1 MQNKGGLQKKVDKA
15 INNDLTQKLEYLGLD
30 LENIP
35 GFLYDFKPL
44 NFNLSRLNND
54 KDHKIFRFVPISKID
69 ILITPC
75 LRSDSVRE
83 KYSKAFPLGSYL
95 ANEDTQEG
103 LERYTTFLKMLNEFS
118 ISEVESVSNIQKEM
132 SKKEPYRVRFNKEHL
147 WHVYYSEATDRYFM
161 MVCTKESTFAEF
173 FYLLKKKIEI
183 GNDPKKADQDVFIPI
198 NYVNYSEKYLNR
210 DELVDIENYLWLF
223 TKNWPIIY
231 EVYNKKNEM
240 SIQII
245 GETYVYENVKSTYKI
260 KLSSEEEAV
269 KFYKTL
275 KALFVMQSE
284 IKDYFSFSTKINS
297 KNGLEIYHGNV
308 KMDYDNLAE
317 FIKSQYSI
325 AKVEIEEQNKACKKL
340 SKELE
345 EIRNKTSEQE
355 LLYLQTQKE
364 IGAYLEC
371 KKTFSGRMRYFFKS
385 NKIKKK
391 IQKEM
396 EKDSEISQIIENEKL
411 NHTVD
416 LEPMETYMQD
426 RDFYTIEDLVVIYSM
441 LDKGKKEYQ
450 NLNQDIKAMKL
461 KFENFKRKLK
471 NAKDYMAEIDKH
483 KKSFFGFWKFTK
495 KDEILSL
502 EEGEEENTNQE
513 QIRRF
518 FDFEIDFESLGV
530 KMDKLQRKKL
540 SKEEINS
547 IFVINSNL
555 NSVINSLKKGKME
568 ESKIKSSFKNLKEE
582 FNKNRLYVDEENFDI
597 FANILDDSRKAKYIG
612 SRSHREN
619 EKNKYK
625 IMNINRNID
634 EFDFTEKLQSIIN
647 YANGAMPKVQSN
659 FDMPLYK
666 LVQITEKVDENAF
679 FVMNIDIENEF
690 KIYEDKGEG
699 ALNLIKVNLKEGMSL
714 LYYTNIIFYD
724 NTNQTLPE
732 GMDLSTQ
739 VLIDTARFDFKLV
752 SQTKFRTN
760 NYFRESDNLILP
772 KSKDIFVYEYDVELK
787 NKNNKKEGE

>member
-1 MQNKGGLQKKVDKA
+1 MDKTGK
-15 INNDLTQKLEYLGLD
+15 NDLTQKLNYLGLD
-30 LENIP
+30 LQNIP
-35 GFLYDFKPL
+35 DFLYDFKPL

-54 KDHKIFRFVPISKID
+54 KDHKVFRFVPIDKID

-95 ANEDTQEG
+95 ANEETQEG
-103 LERYTTFLKMLNEFS
+103 LERYTTFLKMLNDFS
-118 ISEVESVSNIQKEM
+118 IAEVENVSNIQKEM
-132 SKKEPYRVRFNKEHL
+132 KYTEPFRVRFNKEHL

-183 GNDPKKADQDVFIPI
+183 ANNPKLSDEKVFIPI

-210 DELVDIENYLWLF
+210 DELIDIENYLWLF

-231 EVYNKKNEM
+231 EVYNKDNEM

-245 GETYVYENVKSTYKI
+245 GETFVYENVKSTYKI

-269 KFYKTL
+269 KFFKTL

-284 IKDYFSFSTKINS
+284 IKEYFSFYTKINS
-297 KNGLEIYHGNV
+297 KNALEIYHGNI
-308 KMDYDNLAE
+308 KMEYENLAE
-317 FIKSQYSI
+317 FIKSEYSI

-340 SKELE
+340 TKELE
-345 EIRNKTSEQE
+345 EIRNETSNQE

-364 IGAYLEC
+364 IGAFLEC
-371 KKTFSGRMRYFFKS
+371 KKTFSGRMKYFFKS

-391 IQKEM
+391 IKKEM
-396 EKDSEISQIIENEKL
+396 EKEDEISKLIQIEK
-411 NHTVD
+411 NDYSVD
-416 LEPMETYMQD
+416 LEPMDTYMQN

-461 KFENFKRKLK
+461 KYENFKRKVK
-471 NAKDYMAEIDKH
+471 NAKDYLEEIDKH
-483 KKSFFGFWKFTK
+483 KKSFFDFWKFTK

-502 EEGEEENTNQE
+502 EQGDSEDNKEQE
-513 QIRRF
+513 QIRRV
-518 FDFEIDFESLGV
+518 FDMEIDFENLGV

-540 SKEEINS
+540 FKEETNS
-547 IFVINSNL
+547 IFAINSSL
-555 NSVINSLKKGKME
+555 NSVINSLKKGKMDE
-568 ESKIKSSFKNLKEE
+568 KKIKSSFKKLKED
-582 FNKNRLYVDEENFDI
+582 FNKNRLYIDEENFDI
-597 FANILDDSRKAKYIG
+597 FGNILDDNIKPKYIG

-619 EKNKYK
+619 EKNLYK

-647 YANGAMPKVQSN
+647 YTNGAIPKIQSK

-666 LVQITEKVDENAF
+666 LVQISEKLDENAF
-679 FVMNIDIENEF
+679 LVMNIDIENEF

-699 ALNLIKVNLKEGMSL
+699 ALNLIKINYKENMPL
-714 LYYTNIIFYD
+714 LYYTNIILYD

-739 VLIDTARFDFKLV
+739 VLVDTSRFNFKLV
-752 SQTKFRTN
+752 SQNKFRTN

-772 KSKDIFVYEYDVELK
+772 KSKDILVYEYDVELK
-787 NKNNKKEGE
+787 KNKEEGE

>member
-1 MQNKGGLQKKVDKA
+1 MDKTGK
-15 INNDLTQKLEYLGLD
+15 NDLTQKLNYLGLD
-30 LENIP
+30 LQNIP
-35 GFLYDFKPL
+35 DFLYDFKPL

-54 KDHKIFRFVPISKID
+54 KDHKVFRFVPIDKID

-95 ANEDTQEG
+95 ANEETQEG
-103 LERYTTFLKMLNEFS
+103 LERYTTFLKMLNDFS
-118 ISEVESVSNIQKEM
+118 IAEVENVSNIQKEM
-132 SKKEPYRVRFNKEHL
+132 KYTEPFRVRFNKEHL
-147 WHVYYSEATDRYFM
+147 WHIYYSEATDRYFM

-183 GNDPKKADQDVFIPI
+183 ANNPKLSDEKVFIPI

-210 DELVDIENYLWLF
+210 DELIDIENYLWLF

-231 EVYNKKNEM
+231 EVYNKDNEM

-245 GETYVYENVKSTYKI
+245 GETFVYENVKSTYKI

-269 KFYKTL
+269 KFFKTL

-284 IKDYFSFSTKINS
+284 IKEYFSFYTKINS
-297 KNGLEIYHGNV
+297 KNALEIYHGNI
-308 KMDYDNLAE
+308 KMEYENLAE
-317 FIKSQYSI
+317 FIKSEYSI

-340 SKELE
+340 TKELE
-345 EIRNKTSEQE
+345 EIRNETSNQE

-364 IGAYLEC
+364 IGAFLEC
-371 KKTFSGRMRYFFKS
+371 KKTFSGRMKYFFKS

-391 IQKEM
+391 IKKEM
-396 EKDSEISQIIENEKL
+396 EKEDEISKLIQIEK
-411 NHTVD
+411 NDYSVD
-416 LEPMETYMQD
+416 LEPMDTYMQN
-426 RDFYTIEDLVVIYSM
+426 RDYYTIEDLVVIYSM

-461 KFENFKRKLK
+461 KYENFKRKVK
-471 NAKDYMAEIDKH
+471 NAKDYLEEIDKH
-483 KKSFFGFWKFTK
+483 KKSFFDFWKFTK

-502 EEGEEENTNQE
+502 EQGESEDSKEQE
-513 QIRRF
+513 QIRRV
-518 FDFEIDFESLGV
+518 FDMEIDFENLGV

-540 SKEEINS
+540 SKEETNS
-547 IFVINSNL
+547 IFAINSSL
-555 NSVINSLKKGKME
+555 NSVINSLKKGKMDE
-568 ESKIKSSFKNLKEE
+568 KKIKSSFKKLKED
-582 FNKNRLYVDEENFDI
+582 FNKNRLYIDEESFDI
-597 FANILDDSRKAKYIG
+597 FGNILDDNIKPKYIG

-619 EKNKYK
+619 EKNLYK

-647 YANGAMPKVQSN
+647 YTNGAVPKIQSK

-666 LVQITEKVDENAF
+666 LVQISEKLDENAF
-679 FVMNIDIENEF
+679 LVMNIDIENEF

-699 ALNLIKVNLKEGMSL
+699 ALNLIKINYKENMPL
-714 LYYTNIIFYD
+714 LYYTNIILYD

-739 VLIDTARFDFKLV
+739 VLVDTSRFNFKLV
-752 SQTKFRTN
+752 SQNKFRTN

-772 KSKDIFVYEYDVELK
+772 KSKDILVYEYDVELK
-787 NKNNKKEGE
+787 KNKEEGE

>member
-1 MQNKGGLQKKVDKA
+1 MDKTGK
-15 INNDLTQKLEYLGLD
+15 NDLTQKLNYLGLD
-30 LENIP
+30 LQNIP
-35 GFLYDFKPL
+35 DFLYDFKPL

-54 KDHKIFRFVPISKID
+54 KDHKVFRFVPIDKID

-95 ANEDTQEG
+95 ANEESQEG
-103 LERYTTFLKMLNEFS
+103 LERYTTFLKMLNDFS
-118 ISEVESVSNIQKEM
+118 IAEVENVSNIQKEM
-132 SKKEPYRVRFNKEHL
+132 KYTEPFRVRFNKEHL
-147 WHVYYSEATDRYFM
+147 WHIYYSEATDRYFM
-161 MVCTKESTFAEF
+161 MVCTKESPFAEF

-183 GNDPKKADQDVFIPI
+183 ANNPKLSDEKVFIPI

-210 DELVDIENYLWLF
+210 DELIDIENYLWLF

-231 EVYNKKNEM
+231 EVYNKDNEM

-245 GETYVYENVKSTYKI
+245 GETFVYENVKSTYKI

-269 KFYKTL
+269 KFFKTL

-284 IKDYFSFSTKINS
+284 IKEYFSFYTKINS
-297 KNGLEIYHGNV
+297 KNALEIYHGNI
-308 KMDYDNLAE
+308 KMEYENLAE
-317 FIKSQYSI
+317 FIKSEYSI

-340 SKELE
+340 TKELE
-345 EIRNKTSEQE
+345 EIRNETSNQE

-364 IGAYLEC
+364 IGAFLEC
-371 KKTFSGRMRYFFKS
+371 KKTFSGRMKYFFKS

-391 IQKEM
+391 IKKEM
-396 EKDSEISQIIENEKL
+396 EKEDEISKLIQIEK
-411 NHTVD
+411 NDYSVD
-416 LEPMETYMQD
+416 LEPMDTYMQN

-461 KFENFKRKLK
+461 KYENFNRKVK
-471 NAKDYMAEIDKH
+471 NAKDYLEEIDKH
-483 KKSFFGFWKFTK
+483 KKSFFDFWKFTK

-502 EEGEEENTNQE
+502 EQGESEDSKEQE
-513 QIRRF
+513 QIRRV
-518 FDFEIDFESLGV
+518 FDMEIDFENLGV

-540 SKEEINS
+540 SKEETNS
-547 IFVINSNL
+547 IFAINSSL
-555 NSVINSLKKGKME
+555 NSVINSLKKGKMDE
-568 ESKIKSSFKNLKEE
+568 KKIKSSFKKLKED
-582 FNKNRLYVDEENFDI
+582 FNKNRLYIDEESFDI
-597 FANILDDSRKAKYIG
+597 FGNILDDNIKPKYIG

-619 EKNKYK
+619 EKNLYK

-647 YANGAMPKVQSN
+647 YTNGAVPKIQSK

-666 LVQITEKVDENAF
+666 LVQISEKLDENAF
-679 FVMNIDIENEF
+679 LVMNIDIENEF

-699 ALNLIKVNLKEGMSL
+699 ALNLIKINYKENMPL
-714 LYYTNIIFYD
+714 LYYTNIILYD

-739 VLIDTARFDFKLV
+739 VLVDTSRFNFKLV
-752 SQTKFRTN
+752 GQNKFRTN

-772 KSKDIFVYEYDVELK
+772 KSKDILVYEYDVELK
-787 NKNNKKEGE
+787 KNKEEGE

>member
-1 MQNKGGLQKKVDKA
+1 MDKTGK
-15 INNDLTQKLEYLGLD
+15 NDLTQKLNYLGLD
-30 LENIP
+30 LQNIP
-35 GFLYDFKPL
+35 DFLYDFKPL

-54 KDHKIFRFVPISKID
+54 KDHKVFRFVPIDKID

-95 ANEDTQEG
+95 ANEETQEG
-103 LERYTTFLKMLNEFS
+103 LERYTTFLKMLNDFS
-118 ISEVESVSNIQKEM
+118 IAEVENVSNIQKEM
-132 SKKEPYRVRFNKEHL
+132 KYTEPFRVRFNKEHL
-147 WHVYYSEATDRYFM
+147 WHIYYSEATDRYFM

-183 GNDPKKADQDVFIPI
+183 ANNPKLSDEKVFIPI

-210 DELVDIENYLWLF
+210 DELIDIENYLWLF

-231 EVYNKKNEM
+231 EVYNKDNEM

-245 GETYVYENVKSTYKI
+245 GETFVYENVKSTYKI

-269 KFYKTL
+269 KFFKTL

-284 IKDYFSFSTKINS
+284 IKEYFSFYTKINS
-297 KNGLEIYHGNV
+297 KNALEIYHGNI
-308 KMDYDNLAE
+308 KMEYENLAE
-317 FIKSQYSI
+317 FIKSEYSI

-340 SKELE
+340 TKELE
-345 EIRNKTSEQE
+345 EIRNETSNQE

-364 IGAYLEC
+364 IGAFLEC
-371 KKTFSGRMRYFFKS
+371 KKTFSGRMKYFFKS

-391 IQKEM
+391 IKKEM
-396 EKDSEISQIIENEKL
+396 EKEDEISKLIQIEK
-411 NHTVD
+411 NDYSVD
-416 LEPMETYMQD
+416 LEPMDTYMQN

-461 KFENFKRKLK
+461 KYENFKRKVK
-471 NAKDYMAEIDKH
+471 NAKDYLEEIDKH
-483 KKSFFGFWKFTK
+483 KKSFFDFWKFTK

-502 EEGEEENTNQE
+502 EQGESEDSKEQE
-513 QIRRF
+513 QIRRV
-518 FDFEIDFESLGV
+518 FDMEIDFENLGV

-540 SKEEINS
+540 SKEETNS
-547 IFVINSNL
+547 IFAINSSL
-555 NSVINSLKKGKME
+555 NSVINSLKKGKMDE
-568 ESKIKSSFKNLKEE
+568 KKIKSSFKKLKED
-582 FNKNRLYVDEENFDI
+582 FNKNRLYIDEESFDI
-597 FANILDDSRKAKYIG
+597 FGNILDDNIKPKYIG

-619 EKNKYK
+619 EKNLYK

-647 YANGAMPKVQSN
+647 YTNGAVPKIQSK

-666 LVQITEKVDENAF
+666 LVQISEKLDENAF
-679 FVMNIDIENEF
+679 LVMNIDIENEF

-699 ALNLIKVNLKEGMSL
+699 ALNLIKINYKENMPL
-714 LYYTNIIFYD
+714 LYYTNIILYD

-739 VLIDTARFDFKLV
+739 VLVDTSRFNFKLV
-752 SQTKFRTN
+752 SQNKFRTN

-772 KSKDIFVYEYDVELK
+772 KSKDILVYEYDVELK
-787 NKNNKKEGE
+787 KNKEEGE

>member
-1 MQNKGGLQKKVDKA
+1 MEKA
-15 INNDLTQKLEYLGLD
+15 IKSDLIQKLDYLNLD

-35 GFLYDFKPL
+35 EFLYDFEPL

-54 KDHKIFRFVPISKID
+54 KDHKVFRFVPINKID

-95 ANEDTQEG
+95 ANEETEEG

-118 ISEVESVSNIQKEM
+118 ISEVESVSNMQKEM
-132 SKKEPYRVRFNKEHL
+132 KNKEPFRVRYNKEHL
-147 WHVYYSEATDRYFM
+147 WHIYYSEATDRYFM

-183 GNDPKKADQDVFIPI
+183 GKNPKKAEEKIFIPI

-231 EVYNKKNEM
+231 EVYDKNDEM
-240 SIQII
+240 SIQIL
-245 GETYVYENVKSTYKI
+245 GETFVYDNVKSTYKI
-260 KLSSEEEAV
+260 KLSNEEESI

-297 KNGLEIYHGNV
+297 KNGLEIYHGNI
-308 KMDYDNLAE
+308 KMDYDGLAD

-325 AKVEIEEQNKACKKL
+325 AKVEIEEQNKACEKL
-340 SKELE
+340 VKELNE
-345 EIRNKTSEQE
+345 TREKTSEQE

-364 IGAYLEC
+364 IGAFLEC
-371 KKTFSGRMRYFFKS
+371 KKTFSGRMKYFFKS
-385 NKIKKK
+385 SKIKKK
-391 IQKEM
+391 IKKEM
-396 EKDSEISQIIENEKL
+396 EKEEAFKIIEEENPDNL
-411 NHTVD
+411 IN
-416 LEPMETYMQD
+416 LEPMETYMKD

-441 LDKGKKEYQ
+441 LDKGKKKYQ
-450 NLNQDIKAMKL
+450 NLVQDLKAMELKL
-461 KFENFKRKLK
+461 ENFKRKVK
-471 NAKDYMAEIDKH
+471 NAEEYIKEIDDH
-483 KKSFFGFWKFTK
+483 KKSFFDFWKFTK

-502 EEGEEENTNQE
+502 EQGEESEHLVQE
-513 QIRRF
+513 QIRKV
-518 FDFEIDFESLGV
+518 FDMEIDFEALGV

-540 SKEEINS
+540 SKEETDS
-547 IFVINSNL
+547 IFIMNSSLDTVINL
-555 NSVINSLKKGKME
+555 LKKGKMDE
-568 ESKIKSSFKNLKEE
+568 NKIKSSFKKLKEE
-582 FNKNRLYVDEENFDI
+582 FNKNRIYLDEENFDI
-597 FANILDDSRKAKYIG
+597 FGNILDDNRKPKYIG

-625 IMNINRNID
+625 ILNINRNID

-647 YANGAMPKVQSN
+647 YTNGAMPKMQSK

-666 LVQITEKVDENAF
+666 LVQITEKVDENSF
-679 FVMNIDIENEF
+679 LVMNIDVENEF

-699 ALNLIKVNLKEGMSL
+699 ALNLIKINFKEGMPL

-739 VLIDTARFDFKLV
+739 VLIDTSRFDFKLIG
-752 SQTKFRTN
+752 QTKFRTN

-772 KSKDIFVYEYDVELK
+772 KSKDIFVYEYDIEMK
-787 NKNNKKEGE
+787 KQDSNKDNKEGGKNS

>member
-1 MQNKGGLQKKVDKA
+1 MDKTGK
-15 INNDLTQKLEYLGLD
+15 NDLTQKLNYLGLD
-30 LENIP
+30 LQNIP
-35 GFLYDFKPL
+35 DFLYDFKPL

-54 KDHKIFRFVPISKID
+54 KDHKVFRFVPIDKID

-95 ANEDTQEG
+95 ANEETQEG
-103 LERYTTFLKMLNEFS
+103 LERYTTFLKMLNDFS
-118 ISEVESVSNIQKEM
+118 IAEVENVSNIQKEM
-132 SKKEPYRVRFNKEHL
+132 KYTEPFRVRFNKEHL

-183 GNDPKKADQDVFIPI
+183 ANNPKLSDEKVFIPI

-210 DELVDIENYLWLF
+210 DELIDIENYLWLF

-231 EVYNKKNEM
+231 EVYNKDNEM

-245 GETYVYENVKSTYKI
+245 GETFVYKNVKSTYKI

-269 KFYKTL
+269 KFFKTL

-284 IKDYFSFSTKINS
+284 IKEYFSFYTKINS
-297 KNGLEIYHGNV
+297 KNALEIYHGNI
-308 KMDYDNLAE
+308 KMEYENLAE
-317 FIKSQYSI
+317 FIKSEYSI

-340 SKELE
+340 TKELE
-345 EIRNKTSEQE
+345 EIRNETSNQE
-355 LLYLQTQKE
+355 LLYLQSQKE
-364 IGAYLEC
+364 IGAFLEC
-371 KKTFSGRMRYFFKS
+371 KKTFSGRMKYFFKS

-391 IQKEM
+391 IKKEM
-396 EKDSEISQIIENEKL
+396 EKEDEISKLIEIEK
-411 NHTVD
+411 NDYSVD
-416 LEPMETYMQD
+416 LEPMDTYMQN

-461 KFENFKRKLK
+461 KYENFKRKVK
-471 NAKDYMAEIDKH
+471 NAKDYLEEIDKH
-483 KKSFFGFWKFTK
+483 KKSFFDFWKFTK

-502 EEGEEENTNQE
+502 EQGDSEDNKEQE
-513 QIRRF
+513 QIRRV
-518 FDFEIDFESLGV
+518 FDMEIDFENLGV

-540 SKEEINS
+540 SKEETNS
-547 IFVINSNL
+547 IFAINSSL
-555 NSVINSLKKGKME
+555 NSVINSLKKGKMDE
-568 ESKIKSSFKNLKEE
+568 KKIKSSFKKLKED
-582 FNKNRLYVDEENFDI
+582 FNKNRLYIDEENFDI
-597 FANILDDSRKAKYIG
+597 FGNILDDNIKPKYIG

-619 EKNKYK
+619 EKNLYK

-647 YANGAMPKVQSN
+647 YTNGAIPKIQSK

-666 LVQITEKVDENAF
+666 LFQISEKLDENAF
-679 FVMNIDIENEF
+679 LVMNIDIENEF

-699 ALNLIKVNLKEGMSL
+699 ALNLIKINYKENMPL
-714 LYYTNIIFYD
+714 LYYTNIILYD

-739 VLIDTARFDFKLV
+739 VLVDTSRFNFKLV
-752 SQTKFRTN
+752 SQNKFRTN

-772 KSKDIFVYEYDVELK
+772 KSKDILVYEYDVELK
-787 NKNNKKEGE
+787 KNKEEGE

>member
-1 MQNKGGLQKKVDKA
+1 MDKTGK
-15 INNDLTQKLEYLGLD
+15 NDLTQKLNYLGLD
-30 LENIP
+30 LQNIP
-35 GFLYDFKPL
+35 DFLYDFKPL

-54 KDHKIFRFVPISKID
+54 KDHKVFRFVPIDKID

-95 ANEDTQEG
+95 ANEETQEG
-103 LERYTTFLKMLNEFS
+103 LERYTTFLKMLNDFS
-118 ISEVESVSNIQKEM
+118 IAEVENVSNIQKEM
-132 SKKEPYRVRFNKEHL
+132 KYTEPFRVRFNKEHL
-147 WHVYYSEATDRYFM
+147 WHIYYSEATDRYFM

-183 GNDPKKADQDVFIPI
+183 ANNPKLSDEKVFIPI

-210 DELVDIENYLWLF
+210 DELIDIENYLWLF

-231 EVYNKKNEM
+231 EVYNKDNEM

-245 GETYVYENVKSTYKI
+245 GETFVYENVKSTYKI

-269 KFYKTL
+269 KFFKTL

-284 IKDYFSFSTKINS
+284 IKEYFSFYTKINS
-297 KNGLEIYHGNV
+297 KNALEIYHGNI
-308 KMDYDNLAE
+308 KMEYENLAE
-317 FIKSQYSI
+317 FIKSEYSI

-340 SKELE
+340 TKELE
-345 EIRNKTSEQE
+345 EIRNETSNQE

-364 IGAYLEC
+364 IGAFLEC
-371 KKTFSGRMRYFFKS
+371 KKTFSGRMKYFFKS

-391 IQKEM
+391 IKKEM
-396 EKDSEISQIIENEKL
+396 EKEDEISKLIEIEK
-411 NHTVD
+411 NDYSVD
-416 LEPMETYMQD
+416 LEPMDTYMQN

-461 KFENFKRKLK
+461 KYENFKRKVK
-471 NAKDYMAEIDKH
+471 NAKDYLEEIDKH
-483 KKSFFGFWKFTK
+483 KKSFFDFWKFTK

-502 EEGEEENTNQE
+502 EQGESEDNKEQE
-513 QIRRF
+513 QIRRV
-518 FDFEIDFESLGV
+518 FDMEIDFENLGV

-540 SKEEINS
+540 SKEETNS
-547 IFVINSNL
+547 IFAINSSL
-555 NSVINSLKKGKME
+555 NSVINSLKKGKMDE
-568 ESKIKSSFKNLKEE
+568 KKIKSSFKKLKED
-582 FNKNRLYVDEENFDI
+582 FNKNRLYIDEESFDI
-597 FANILDDSRKAKYIG
+597 FGNILDDNIKPKYIG

-619 EKNKYK
+619 EKNLYK

-647 YANGAMPKVQSN
+647 YTNGAIPKIQSK

-666 LVQITEKVDENAF
+666 LVQISEKLDENAF
-679 FVMNIDIENEF
+679 LVMNIDIENEF

-699 ALNLIKVNLKEGMSL
+699 ALNLIKINYKENMPL
-714 LYYTNIIFYD
+714 LYYTNIILYD

-739 VLIDTARFDFKLV
+739 VLVDTSRFNFKLV
-752 SQTKFRTN
+752 SQNKFRTN

-772 KSKDIFVYEYDVELK
+772 KSKDILVYEYDVELK
-787 NKNNKKEGE
+787 KNKEEGE

>member
-1 MQNKGGLQKKVDKA
+1 MDKA
-15 INNDLTQKLEYLGLD
+15 IKSDLIQKLDYLGLD

-35 GFLYDFKPL
+35 EFLYDFEPL

-54 KDHKIFRFVPISKID
+54 KDHKVFRFVPINKID

-95 ANEDTQEG
+95 ANEETEEG

-118 ISEVESVSNIQKEM
+118 ISEVESVSNMQKEM
-132 SKKEPYRVRFNKEHL
+132 KNKEPFRVRYNKEHL
-147 WHVYYSEATDRYFM
+147 WHIYYSEATDRYFM

-183 GNDPKKADQDVFIPI
+183 GKNPKKAEEKIFIPI

-231 EVYNKKNEM
+231 EVYDKNDEM
-240 SIQII
+240 SIQIL
-245 GETYVYENVKSTYKI
+245 GETFVYDNVKSTYKI
-260 KLSSEEEAV
+260 KLSNEEESI

-297 KNGLEIYHGNV
+297 KNGLEIYHGNI
-308 KMDYDNLAE
+308 KMDYDGLAD

-325 AKVEIEEQNKACKKL
+325 AKVEIEEQNKACEKL
-340 SKELE
+340 VKELNE
-345 EIRNKTSEQE
+345 TREKTSEQE

-364 IGAYLEC
+364 IGAFLEC
-371 KKTFSGRMRYFFKS
+371 KKTISGRMKYFFKS
-385 NKIKKK
+385 SKIKKK
-391 IQKEM
+391 IKKEM
-396 EKDSEISQIIENEKL
+396 EKEEAFKIIEEENPDNL
-411 NHTVD
+411 IN
-416 LEPMETYMQD
+416 LEPMETYMKD

-441 LDKGKKEYQ
+441 LDKGKKKYQ
-450 NLNQDIKAMKL
+450 NLVQDLKAMELKL
-461 KFENFKRKLK
+461 ENFKRKVK
-471 NAKDYMAEIDKH
+471 NAEEYIKEIDDH
-483 KKSFFGFWKFTK
+483 KKSFFDFWKFTK

-502 EEGEEENTNQE
+502 EQGEESEHLVQE
-513 QIRRF
+513 QIRKV
-518 FDFEIDFESLGV
+518 FDMEIDFEALGV

-540 SKEEINS
+540 SKEETDS
-547 IFVINSNL
+547 IFIMNSSLDTVINL
-555 NSVINSLKKGKME
+555 LKKGKMDE
-568 ESKIKSSFKNLKEE
+568 NKIKSSFKKLKEE
-582 FNKNRLYVDEENFDI
+582 FNKNRIYLDEENFDI
-597 FANILDDSRKAKYIG
+597 FGNILDDNRKPKYIG

-625 IMNINRNID
+625 ILNINRNID

-647 YANGAMPKVQSN
+647 YTNGAMPKMQSK

-679 FVMNIDIENEF
+679 LVMNIDVENEF

-699 ALNLIKVNLKEGMSL
+699 ALNLIKINFKEGMPL

-739 VLIDTARFDFKLV
+739 VLIDTSRFDFKLIG
-752 SQTKFRTN
+752 QTKFRTN

-772 KSKDIFVYEYDVELK
+772 KSKDIFVYEYDIEMK
-787 NKNNKKEGE
+787 KQDSNKDNKEGGKNS